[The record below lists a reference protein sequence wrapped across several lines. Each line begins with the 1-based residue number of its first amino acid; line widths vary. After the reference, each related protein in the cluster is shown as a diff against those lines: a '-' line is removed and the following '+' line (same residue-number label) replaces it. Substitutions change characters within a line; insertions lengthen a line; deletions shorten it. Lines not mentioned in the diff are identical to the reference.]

1 MRDALGGSVVF
12 VIIVVFMVV
21 VLSYLA
27 FNVNFTKASR
37 MKNKIIATYEE
48 YQGIC
53 KSDCQNKIV
62 DYSKEI
68 GYDVGN
74 ATFNCNKLGSD
85 KGHSYNK
92 GPGSTA
98 QLLCVEEKV
107 VDNVVTNEAT
117 GIYGIGYKKV
127 YYKIATRIN
136 IELPIIQN
144 IFNYQM
150 FWITG
155 DTKAFTIKN

>member
-74 ATFNCNKLGSD
+74 ATFNC
-85 KGHSYNK
+85 
-92 GPGSTA
+92 
-98 QLLCVEEKV
+98 
-107 VDNVVTNEAT
+107 
-117 GIYGIGYKKV
+117 KKRR
-127 YYKIATRIN
+127 KSC
-136 IELPIIQN
+136 
-144 IFNYQM
+144 
-150 FWITG
+150 G
-155 DTKAFTIKN
+155 

>member
-1 MRDALGGSVVF
+1 MQHL
-12 VIIVVFMVV
+12 IV
-21 VLSYLA
+21 
-27 FNVNFTKASR
+27 K
-37 MKNKIIATYEE
+37 K
-48 YQGIC
+48 
-53 KSDCQNKIV
+53 
-62 DYSKEI
+62 
-68 GYDVGN
+68 
-74 ATFNCNKLGSD
+74 
-85 KGHSYNK
+85 
-92 GPGSTA
+92 
-98 QLLCVEEKV
+98 EEKV

-155 DTKAFTIKN
+155 DTKAFKIKS